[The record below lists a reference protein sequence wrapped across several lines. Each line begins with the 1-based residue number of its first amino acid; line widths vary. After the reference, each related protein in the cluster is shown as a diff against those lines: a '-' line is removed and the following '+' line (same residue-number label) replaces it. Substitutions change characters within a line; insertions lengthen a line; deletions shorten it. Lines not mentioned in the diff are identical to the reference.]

1 MNRPVSGKRTGAE
14 RAGTR
19 TGTGGAAG
27 AQGRR
32 SGIAVWLSGPLM
44 SFHLVITVT
53 ALLTLSGLAMVLSAS
68 SVASYNEDGSAYSMF
83 NSQLMYSIIGAV
95 LFYMAMRLPITWLRR
110 FAPAGI
116 GVAVVLL
123 ALVLV
128 PGIGVEVQGARRWI
142 DLGPFSL
149 QPSEVMKLVLII
161 WGAHILTR
169 ARTMPGPL
177 GDPRVRLIGVS
188 VLTFALVMLQ
198 PNLSTTIALA
208 IIVAALLWF
217 AGLRMKWFAVFGGL
231 GVVAAGVLSLTAGY
245 RANRIQSFLNPG
257 SNPQAGGY
265 QALQAKFS
273 LADGGLFG
281 RGPGQ
286 SRAKWNY
293 LPNSHND
300 FIFAIIG
307 EELGLIGCLVVIV
320 LFVLFAYAGVRIMLR
335 SADPFLRL
343 LVAGI
348 TVWTVAQAFINI
360 GYVVGLLPVTGLQL
374 PLISAGGSST
384 TITLAAFGF
393 MANAA
398 RHEPEAIAALR
409 SGRDTRVPPFLRLP
423 PPEPYRPERGA
434 AVRTAT
440 RGERARRAQQ
450 QMARR
455 RAADGARMGAP
466 RTGAGRG
473 AQTARHP
480 GAPRSGSRG
489 TGHRGAGSGRSG
501 APRGHGRGGRTGGHR
516 GGGTPYRRNGTPT
529 TGLGDPRGSAADGPR
544 GGHPRPRAT
553 RAGYQGPSSRK
564 RGDRW

>member
-1 MNRPVSGKRTGAE
+1 MGSGESGQAARRGSAD
-14 RAGTR
+14 RAAQPAGKPAS
-19 TGTGGAAG
+19 GGAPAG
-27 AQGRR
+27 GR

-44 SFHLVITVT
+44 SFHLVVTVT

-68 SVASYNEDGSAYSMF
+68 SVASYTEDGSAYSMF
-83 NSQLMYSIIGAV
+83 NSQLMYSIIGAM
-95 LFYMAMRLPITWLRR
+95 LFYLAMRVPVSWVRR
-110 FAPAGI
+110 LATPAI
-116 GVAVVLL
+116 GVAVLL
-123 ALVLV
+123 LVLVLV

-149 QPSEVMKLVLII
+149 QPSEVMKLVLVI

-169 ARTMPGPL
+169 GKTMPGLL
-177 GDPRVRLIGVS
+177 GDPRLRLGFVS
-188 VLTFALVMLQ
+188 VFTFALVMLQ

-208 IIVAALLWF
+208 LIVGALLWF
-217 AGLRMKWFAVFGGL
+217 SGLSVKSFAVLAAICGALALVLGL
-231 GVVAAGVLSLTAGY
+231 SAGY
-245 RANRIQSFLNPG
+245 RAERIQSFLNPG
-257 SNPQAGGY
+257 SDPKHGGY

-307 EELGLIGCLVVIV
+307 EELGLVGGLVVIA
-320 LFVLFAYAGVRIMLR
+320 LFVLFAYAGLRIMLR

-348 TVWTVAQAFINI
+348 TVWTIAQAFINI

-384 TITLAAFGF
+384 TITLAAFGL

-398 RHEPEAIAALR
+398 RHEPEAVAALR
-409 SGRDTRVPPFLRLP
+409 SGRESRLPKLLRLP
-423 PPEPYRPERGA
+423 LPEPYRPERGGVVRA
-434 AVRTAT
+434 ATHDK
-440 RGERARRAQQ
+440 RAQRAQQ
-450 QMARR
+450 HLRRR
-455 RAADGARMGAP
+455 RADAAARAGGP
-466 RTGAGRG
+466 RSGQARG
-473 AQTARHP
+473 AQPTREARLRQP
-480 GAPRSGSRG
+480 RG
-489 TGHRGAGSGRSG
+489 T
-501 APRGHGRGGRTGGHR
+501 HGRPA
-516 GGGTPYRRNGTPT
+516 GGTPYRRSG
-529 TGLGDPRGSAADGPR
+529 AAPGGPAAGR
-544 GGHPRPRAT
+544 GGAGRTGMGARRP
-553 RAGYQGPSSRK
+553 QGGSSQFQHGGPESRK